1 MIASVPKDGSESSA
15 VRVAREYAEAS
26 VVDLKNKNRDLEQE
40 RSDLQT
46 DYGPSDIF
54 RAIKGK
60 CAEIDAGEYTYEL
73 CWLEKTLQKSKK
85 GHAHT
90 NMGNFERIDI
100 EIADDEDR
108 VDGKSLGS
116 GPRMVL
122 RYNNG
127 QTCWNGPQ
135 RRTDVWLGCAEKE
148 EVWRVTEAE
157 KCVYKMEVGTPAA
170 CEYEGDANS
179 SDKKDEL

>member
-1 MIASVPKDGSESSA
+1 
-15 VRVAREYAEAS
+15 
-26 VVDLKNKNRDLEQE
+26 
-40 RSDLQT
+40 
-46 DYGPSDIF
+46 
-54 RAIKGK
+54 
-60 CAEIDAGEYTYEL
+60 
-73 CWLEKTLQKSKK
+73 
-85 GHAHT
+85 
-90 NMGNFERIDI
+90 
-100 EIADDEDR
+100 

-116 GPRMVL
+116 GPRMVM

-170 CEYEGDANS
+170 CEYEGEAINS
-179 SDKKDEL
+179 QPKDEL